1 VADSSA
7 DGGRLPGLLRD
18 PRVETAIAVLVGIL
32 FVLYL
37 VYRDDPTPVIAGDS
51 LVAEAAGPGQDQL
64 HGTKALADIGHD
76 PCEDREQITRAGRR
90 NPRRI
95 VLAYTGNSN
104 SPATRRAVQ
113 EHGVDGL
120 GQAYAACLRQIR
132 ADVPASVTLV
142 VVQPPACDPRDQHG
156 SLLLLRYLRTA
167 TLGGVYPTGSRVPAM
182 PNAIYSTAADDR
194 LTPHHVFRVADD
206 GGDLRTDDKL
216 HLTPYGAQVY
226 GAVLLDL
233 AAGRGSPAEPSV

>member
-1 VADSSA
+1 VEDPSA

-51 LVAEAAGPGQDQL
+51 LVAEAAGPGEDQL
-64 HGTKALADIGHD
+64 HGTKALAGIGHD
-76 PCEDREQITRAGRR
+76 PCEDREQIEWAGRR

-95 VLAYTGNSN
+95 VLAYSGNSN
-104 SPATRRAVQ
+104 SPTTRRAVEQ
-113 EHGVDGL
+113 HGVDGL
-120 GQAYAACLRQIR
+120 GQAYAACLRRIR
-132 ADVPASVTLV
+132 ADVPAAVTLV

-156 SLLLLRYLRTA
+156 SPLLLRYLRTA
-167 TLGGVYPTGSRVPAM
+167 TLGGVYPAGGRVPAM
-182 PNAIYSTAADDR
+182 PNAVYSTAADDR
-194 LTPHHVFRVADD
+194 LTPHHVFRFRDG

-216 HLTPYGAQVY
+216 HLSPYGAQAY

-233 AAGRGSPAEPSV
+233 AAGERGGANPSV